1 MADSKGGVI
10 STRSTSFTTLPPGTL
25 GFSKLQE
32 PDEYEGKKSFKAN
45 IHFNEAALER
55 LETVLTR
62 EMDSLWT
69 QFLKDAEKAGKKAD
83 KLAKPDVGSWI
94 EDHLKPFKEG
104 TRIELPFVTFKN
116 DAEYRDKKS
125 GEMRMKTMKL
135 WDGKGTLLDPEAI
148 KLGMGSTVAPVIAAG
163 IFVSGIIK
171 VPTPT
176 LKLQGLKVLKLV
188 QWGVAPDTGDLSEED
203 MAVLGDDFDL
213 EDLSGFGKKAD
224 APKPPKAGKGSTHP
238 DFTDDLD
245 DEIPF

>member
-1 MADSKGGVI
+1 M
-10 STRSTSFTTLPPGTL
+10 RP
-25 GFSKLQE
+25 
-32 PDEYEGKKSFKAN
+32 
-45 IHFNEAALER
+45 ALER

-148 KLGMGSTVAPVIAAG
+148 KLGMGSTVAPVVAAG

-188 QWGVAPDTGDLSEED
+188 QWGVAPDTATSARRTWPSSGMTSTWRTSRGSARRRTLRSPPRPARGAPTLTSPMIWTMRSPSSVEHP
-203 MAVLGDDFDL
+203 L
-213 EDLSGFGKKAD
+213 EGARRG
-224 APKPPKAGKGSTHP
+224 
-238 DFTDDLD
+238 
-245 DEIPF
+245 